1 MAEKK
6 ADLKANKKVS
16 KAKKTNKP
24 VVDNS
29 TNTVEVTNTV
39 QVKNENSV
47 APVKENNT
55 VQKPQAAVANQTEV
69 KNTTPNVSPKPKKKG
84 FLFKLVDGIIYFIV
98 SFFTYL
104 FFGFKG
110 IFSILWKYIFRF
122 VFNEIFIL
130 FYSMYQG
137 LLYILETI
145 FVNIPASIYN
155 YVGKYIYKA
164 YAKVK
169 LYFENQKKI
178 RQESATNSKTLM
190 QRLNDYIVEKYE
202 NIPFVRAA
210 REKRE
215 ASLMVMTI
223 DPNSDDV
230 VKTEKKQTYKYI
242 ARNKEGKL
250 ETGYFAAHSKMDV
263 YAYLTDKAM
272 TVYEITT
279 SWAINFFH
287 TESSSIKRKMKNKDL
302 IFWLAQLST
311 YIKAGIPLAD
321 AVKVLARQDKRKKYR
336 AVYDAIIYELTMG
349 ESFSE
354 ALKKQG
360 NIFPPLL
367 VNMIKS
373 AEMIGNIED
382 TLDEMSDYYQEI
394 EDTKKAIISALTY
407 PSLILVFALGIVV
420 FMLVYIVPKFVEVY
434 ESMNAQ
440 LNPITEITLNISA
453 FLKTHYMN
461 VISWILIIVFGY
473 TLLYKKVKLFKT
485 MMQNF
490 FMKLPVVGN
499 LIIYKEMSLFARTF
513 ATLNKNNVLLTDSID
528 ILGKIT
534 NNEIYKAI
542 MYRTI
547 NNLLKGEK
555 MSESF
560 KDHWAVPEVAYY
572 MIVTGESTGELS
584 TMLDKV
590 GDYYQKLQR
599 NMVNQIKTFI
609 EPVMIVFLAIVV
621 GFILI
626 AIVVPMFGIYET
638 IQ

>member
-1 MAEKK
+1 MAEKT
-6 ADLKANKKVS
+6 ADLKLNKQ
-16 KAKKTNKP
+16 AKKTAQSDTEATNNKQTPVAQMSENKP
-24 VVDNS
+24 K
-29 TNTVEVTNTV
+29 VEEKAKAVTS
-39 QVKNENSV
+39 NEPV
-47 APVKENNT
+47 APKAT
-55 VQKPQAAVANQTEV
+55 SAKKKEV
-69 KNTTPNVSPKPKKKG
+69 KHG
-84 FLFKLVDGIIYFIV
+84 ILFKLVDGIMSIII
-98 SFFTYL
+98 SFFTYICFGVYNLFLLLWKLIFRHIFNELHIL
-104 FFGFKG
+104 FFASYLG
-110 IFSILWKYIFRF
+110 IL
-122 VFNEIFIL
+122 FIL
-130 FYSMYQG
+130 ESV
-137 LLYILETI
+137 
-145 FVNIPASIYN
+145 FVTFPMFLVNAI
-155 YVGKYIYKA
+155 GKYIYKL
-164 YAKVK
+164 YSKVK
-169 LYFENQKKI
+169 IYFDKQKQIK
-178 RQESATNSKTLM
+178 ESKSDDNRTFMK
-190 QRLNDYIVEKYE
+190 RLNDYIIEKYE
-202 NIPFVRAA
+202 NIPYVKAA
-210 REKRE
+210 REKKE
-215 ASLMVMTI
+215 ASLVVLTI

-230 VKTEKKQTYKYI
+230 VKSEKKVTYKYI

-250 ETGYFAAHSKMDV
+250 ETGYFAAFSKMDV
-263 YAYLTDKAM
+263 YAYLTDKSM

-287 TESSSIKRKMKNKDL
+287 AEASSIKRKMKNKDL

-321 AVKVLARQDKRKKYR
+321 AVKVLARQDKRTKYR
-336 AVYDAIIYELTMG
+336 SVYDAIIYELTMG

-360 NIFPPLL
+360 NVFPALL
-367 VNMIKS
+367 VNMVKS

-407 PSLILVFALGIVV
+407 PSIILVFALGVV
-420 FMLVYIVPKFVEVY
+420 GFMLVYIVPKFVEVY

-453 FLKTHYMN
+453 FLKTNYMS
-461 VISWILIIVFGY
+461 VISWTLAIVLGY
-473 TLLYKKVKLFKT
+473 MLLYHKVKMFKT
-485 MMQNF
+485 MMQNI
-490 FMKLPVVGN
+490 FMKLPVIGS
-499 LIIYKEMSLFARTF
+499 LIIDKEMSLFARTF

-542 MYRTI
+542 MFKTI

-609 EPVMIVFLAIVV
+609 EPVMIVLLAIIV
-621 GFILI
+621 GFILV
-626 AIVVPMFGIYET
+626 AIVVPMFGIYQT